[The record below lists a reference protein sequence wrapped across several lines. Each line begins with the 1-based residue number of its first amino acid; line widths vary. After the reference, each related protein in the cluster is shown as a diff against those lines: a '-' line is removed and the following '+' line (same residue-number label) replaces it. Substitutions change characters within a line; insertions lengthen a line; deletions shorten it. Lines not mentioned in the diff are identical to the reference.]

1 MKLQEL
7 TFDERLSIYGGSE
20 ASDSFMY
27 LLGAACKG
35 LYLIAC
41 YKYDYGVTYAINAA
55 SK

>member
-7 TFDERLSIYGGSE
+7 SIEESLSIYGGSE

-27 LLGAACKG
+27 VLGAACKG
-35 LYLIAC
+35 VFFIATWQL
-41 YKYDYGVTYAINAA
+41 DYGLTYAISST